1 MNKMLIIMVTFV
13 TEVTLNQIANLRKK
27 KTFQDTLVILVTMVT
42 LATILILALFNNPI
56 NTGNYGNLGNSSSFF
71 GHS

>member
-1 MNKMLIIMVTFV
+1 MVTLV

-42 LATILILALFNNPI
+42 WAPGTDYVYNTFKKFHQKFDHEESHLGSTLAPEDRFP
-56 NTGNYGNLGNSSSFF
+56 
-71 GHS
+71 